1 MIRFL
6 WLATK
11 GYRLTPWRS
20 PYLRWRV
27 ETYSGRKAETLA
39 FRDFWQFVWQNRANL
54 WRYLRWTS
62 RIAHHRR

>member
-11 GYRLTPWRS
+11 GYRLTPWKS

-27 ETYSGRKAETLA
+27 ETYCGKKAESLNFKDFWSFVASRKAS
-39 FRDFWQFVWQNRANL
+39 L

-62 RIAHHRR
+62 RMSRTH

>member
-1 MIRFL
+1 MLRFL

-11 GYRLTPWRS
+11 GYRLTPWNS

-27 ETYSGRKAETLA
+27 ETYSGRKAETLT

-62 RIAHHRR
+62 RMAHHRH

>member
-11 GYRLTPWRS
+11 GYRFHPWES

-27 ETYSGRKAETLA
+27 ETYSGRKAETLT
-39 FRDFWQFVWQNRANL
+39 FREFWQFLWSNRANL
-54 WRYLRWTS
+54 GRYLRWTS
-62 RIAHHRR
+62 RMARHG

>member
-1 MIRFL
+1 MLRFL

-11 GYRLTPWRS
+11 GYRLHPWDS

-27 ETYSGRKAETLA
+27 ETYSGKKAESLT
-39 FRDFWQFVWQNRANL
+39 FREFWQFLWRNKASM

-62 RIAHHRR
+62 RMANHG

>member
-11 GYRLTPWRS
+11 GYRFSPWKS

-27 ETYSGRKAETLA
+27 ETYSGRKAESLE
-39 FRDFWQFVWQNRANL
+39 FRDFWEFVWHNRASL

-62 RIAHHRR
+62 RMAHRR

>member
-11 GYRLTPWRS
+11 GYRFHPWDS

-27 ETYSGRKAETLA
+27 ETYSGRKAESLT
-39 FRDFWQFVWQNRANL
+39 FREFWQFLWGNRVNIG
-54 WRYLRWTS
+54 RYIRWTS
-62 RIAHHRR
+62 RMARHG

>member
-11 GYRLTPWRS
+11 GYRFHPWDS

-27 ETYSGRKAETLA
+27 ETYSGRKAESLT
-39 FRDFWQFVWQNRANL
+39 FRDFWHFL
-54 WRYLRWTS
+54 WRNKGSMSRYLRWVS
-62 RIAHHRR
+62 RMANHS

>member
-11 GYRLTPWRS
+11 GYRLHPWDS

-27 ETYSGRKAETLA
+27 ETYSGKKAESLT
-39 FRDFWQFVWQNRANL
+39 FREFWRFLWRNRANMR
-54 WRYLRWTS
+54 RYLQWTS
-62 RIAHHRR
+62 RMARHS

>member
-11 GYRLTPWRS
+11 GYRFHPWDS

-27 ETYSGRKAETLA
+27 ETYSGKKAESLTL
-39 FRDFWQFVWQNRANL
+39 REFWQFL
-54 WRYLRWTS
+54 WRNKASMGRYLRWTS
-62 RIAHHRR
+62 RMAKHG

>member
-1 MIRFL
+1 MLRFL

-11 GYRLTPWRS
+11 GYRFHPWDS

-27 ETYSGRKAETLA
+27 ETYSGKKAESLTFLE
-39 FRDFWQFVWQNRANL
+39 FWQFLWRNKASM

-62 RIAHHRR
+62 RMANHD